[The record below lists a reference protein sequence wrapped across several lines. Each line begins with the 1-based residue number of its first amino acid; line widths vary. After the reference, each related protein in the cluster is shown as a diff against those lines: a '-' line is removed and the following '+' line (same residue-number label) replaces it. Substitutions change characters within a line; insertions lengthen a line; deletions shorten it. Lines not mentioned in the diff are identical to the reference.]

1 MIELLAG
8 FPENVV
14 AAVASGHLTTA
25 DYEER
30 LIPAIE
36 RALKRLPKI
45 RMYYQLGPDF
55 SGLDPGAAWDDF
67 MVGMEHLTRWE
78 RIAAVTD
85 VEWLR
90 VAVRAFGFLMPGTV
104 RVFAMNEAADA
115 RAWIVSP

>member
-14 AAVASGHLTTA
+14 AAVATGRVTKA

-36 RALKRLPKI
+36 RALGRYPKI
-45 RMYYQLGPDF
+45 RMYYQLGADF

-78 RIAAVTD
+78 RIAVVTD
-85 VEWLR
+85 FEWLR
-90 VAVRAFGFLMPGTV
+90 LAFRTFGLLMPGNA
-104 RVFAMNEAADA
+104 RVFATSEGDDA
-115 RAWIVSP
+115 RAWIASA

>member
-8 FPENVV
+8 FPENIV
-14 AAVASGHLTTA
+14 AAIATGHLTKA

-36 RALKRLPKI
+36 RVLKQYPKI

-67 MVGMEHLTRWE
+67 IVGMEHLTRWE

-90 VAVRAFGFLMPGTV
+90 LAIRAFGFLMPGNV
-104 RVFAMNEAADA
+104 RLFATSEADDA
-115 RAWIVSP
+115 RAWIASP